1 MPLDPKV
8 AAYLE
13 EMAKAGFPAN
23 ETLTPAE
30 ARRMMLERRALIPQQ
45 TVPVAN
51 VDDRAI
57 PGPDGEIPIRVYT
70 PDGQAPF
77 PVLVFFHGGGWVIGS
92 LDTHDSLA
100 RGLANA
106 GGCVVVSVDY
116 RLAPEHKFPCAAED
130 AYAATCW
137 AAEHAAEVGGDGSRL
152 AVAGDSAGGN
162 LAAAVAL
169 MARDRGGP
177 PLALQILIYPVTDR
191 DFDTPSYLEKG
202 EGYGLTRSGM
212 QWFWNHYLSGDADVA
227 NPYAAPLRAP
237 ELAGLPPAFVITAEF
252 DCLKDEG
259 DAYAERLRQA
269 GVSTTLSSYDGMIHG
284 FMTLAT
290 LFPQGAQAI
299 EESGAAL
306 REAFARVE
314 TTATA

>member
-1 MPLDPKV
+1 
-8 AAYLE
+8 
-13 EMAKAGFPAN
+13 
-23 ETLTPAE
+23 
-30 ARRMMLERRALIPQQ
+30 
-45 TVPVAN
+45 
-51 VDDRAI
+51 
-57 PGPDGEIPIRVYT
+57 
-70 PDGQAPF
+70 
-77 PVLVFFHGGGWVIGS
+77 VIGS

-100 RGLANA
+100 RGLANT

-130 AYAATCW
+130 AYAATRW

-177 PLALQILIYPVTDR
+177 ALALQILIYPVTDR
-191 DFDTPSYLEKG
+191 DFDTPSYLNKG

-212 QWFWNHYLSGDADVA
+212 QWFWNHYLSGDDDLA

-237 ELAGLPPAFVITAEF
+237 DLAGLPPALVITAEY

-259 DAYAERLRQA
+259 DAYAERLREA
-269 GVSTTLSSYDGMIHG
+269 GVPTRHSSYDGMIHG
-284 FMTLAT
+284 FMTLTT
-290 LFPQGAQAI
+290 LFPQGVRAI
-299 EESGAAL
+299 EEAGVAL
-306 REAFARVE
+306 REAFAR
-314 TTATA
+314 TGTPAAT